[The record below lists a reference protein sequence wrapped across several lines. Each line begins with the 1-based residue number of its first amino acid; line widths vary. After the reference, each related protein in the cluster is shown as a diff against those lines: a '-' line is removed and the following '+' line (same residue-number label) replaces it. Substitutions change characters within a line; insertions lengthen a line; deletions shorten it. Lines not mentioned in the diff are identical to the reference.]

1 MVRNVRDEFSVRV
14 MFEVAM
20 VLNAATIWSMKGSLG
35 VVLVT
40 AGAGVG
46 AGAAWVSVAVGFTM

>member
-40 AGAGVG
+40 AGAG
-46 AGAAWVSVAVGFTM
+46 AGAPWVRVAVGFTM